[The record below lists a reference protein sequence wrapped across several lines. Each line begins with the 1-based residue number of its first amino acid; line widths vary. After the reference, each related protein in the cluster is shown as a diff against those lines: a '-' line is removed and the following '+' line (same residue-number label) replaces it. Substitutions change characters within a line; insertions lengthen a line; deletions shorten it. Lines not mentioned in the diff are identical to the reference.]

1 MKKSCL
7 STFCNYFFVYL
18 PVLLLTIL
26 IVMVYLSYVFT
37 YLIYMIRIDQE
48 EDPTNF
54 FLSFTT
60 TASSAKVKGKI
71 LLYISLFL
79 IIMLFVS
86 MYTAVFSNPGYFPSP
101 LELEYKLLSIE
112 QSAEK
117 NKKDGN
123 FLTKFSANL
132 LNGPMTSNERNDFQK
147 KLRMNYQDKLREDPL
162 HMKYSNEE
170 IIDSNKRNYMET
182 NNQMTSCVHSN
193 TDVYLDIYKG
203 IDITKMTLCGTCL
216 RVKVERSHHCRQ
228 CQKCVLKMDHHCPW
242 LANCIGFNN
251 LKAFILLQFY
261 GILACS
267 LVAFTYW
274 ESIIDYNKNYETNVI
289 ECWFTLSVYLLN
301 FGLLSFLLWLAAVN
315 WTNLYYGMTVIE
327 NSERKRFPSTKS
339 VNIYDMGPYR
349 NFTNVFGRNPFVW
362 WLPFFRNKNGNGYVF
377 ETNTN
382 NFRIH

>member
-147 KLRMNYQDKLREDPL
+147 KLRMNYQDKLRDDPL

-242 LANCIGFNN
+242 LANCIAFNN

-362 WLPFFRNKNGNGYVF
+362 WLPFFSNKNGNGYVF

>member
-26 IVMVYLSYVFT
+26 IAMVYLSYVFT

-147 KLRMNYQDKLREDPL
+147 KLRMNYQDKLRDDPL

-182 NNQMTSCVHSN
+182 NNQQYT
-193 TDVYLDIYKG
+193 DIYA
-203 IDITKMTLCGTCL
+203 DTRSLCY
-216 RVKVERSHHCRQ
+216 Q
-228 CQKCVLKMDHHCPW
+228 VLEK
-242 LANCIGFNN
+242 
-251 LKAFILLQFY
+251 K
-261 GILACS
+261 
-267 LVAFTYW
+267 
-274 ESIIDYNKNYETNVI
+274 
-289 ECWFTLSVYLLN
+289 
-301 FGLLSFLLWLAAVN
+301 
-315 WTNLYYGMTVIE
+315 
-327 NSERKRFPSTKS
+327 
-339 VNIYDMGPYR
+339 
-349 NFTNVFGRNPFVW
+349 
-362 WLPFFRNKNGNGYVF
+362 
-377 ETNTN
+377 
-382 NFRIH
+382 

>member
-60 TASSAKVKGKI
+60 TAKVKVNI

-170 IIDSNKRNYMET
+170 IIDSNKKNE
-182 NNQMTSCVHSN
+182 SN
-193 TDVYLDIYKG
+193 TIVTQPE
-203 IDITKMTLCGTCL
+203 TK
-216 RVKVERSHHCRQ
+216 
-228 CQKCVLKMDHHCPW
+228 
-242 LANCIGFNN
+242 
-251 LKAFILLQFY
+251 
-261 GILACS
+261 
-267 LVAFTYW
+267 
-274 ESIIDYNKNYETNVI
+274 
-289 ECWFTLSVYLLN
+289 
-301 FGLLSFLLWLAAVN
+301 
-315 WTNLYYGMTVIE
+315 
-327 NSERKRFPSTKS
+327 
-339 VNIYDMGPYR
+339 NI
-349 NFTNVFGRNPFVW
+349 
-362 WLPFFRNKNGNGYVF
+362 
-377 ETNTN
+377 
-382 NFRIH
+382 

>member
-147 KLRMNYQDKLREDPL
+147 KLRMNYQDKLRDDPL

-182 NNQMTSCVHSN
+182 NN
-193 TDVYLDIYKG
+193 DFYAIYYKT
-203 IDITKMTLCGTCL
+203 TK
-216 RVKVERSHHCRQ
+216 
-228 CQKCVLKMDHHCPW
+228 
-242 LANCIGFNN
+242 
-251 LKAFILLQFY
+251 
-261 GILACS
+261 
-267 LVAFTYW
+267 
-274 ESIIDYNKNYETNVI
+274 
-289 ECWFTLSVYLLN
+289 
-301 FGLLSFLLWLAAVN
+301 FL
-315 WTNLYYGMTVIE
+315 TRGKHQI
-327 NSERKRFPSTKS
+327 
-339 VNIYDMGPYR
+339 
-349 NFTNVFGRNPFVW
+349 
-362 WLPFFRNKNGNGYVF
+362 
-377 ETNTN
+377 
-382 NFRIH
+382 

>member
-37 YLIYMIRIDQE
+37 YLIYMIRIDKE

-60 TASSAKVKGKI
+60 TASSAKVKGNI

-362 WLPFFRNKNGNGYVF
+362 WLPFFSNKNGNGYVF

>member
-349 NFTNVFGRNPFVW
+349 NFTNVFGRNPLVW
-362 WLPFFRNKNGNGYVF
+362 WLPFFSNKNGNGYVF

>member
-216 RVKVERSHHCRQ
+216 RVKVDRSHH
-228 CQKCVLKMDHHCPW
+228 
-242 LANCIGFNN
+242 
-251 LKAFILLQFY
+251 
-261 GILACS
+261 
-267 LVAFTYW
+267 
-274 ESIIDYNKNYETNVI
+274 
-289 ECWFTLSVYLLN
+289 
-301 FGLLSFLLWLAAVN
+301 
-315 WTNLYYGMTVIE
+315 
-327 NSERKRFPSTKS
+327 
-339 VNIYDMGPYR
+339 
-349 NFTNVFGRNPFVW
+349 
-362 WLPFFRNKNGNGYVF
+362 
-377 ETNTN
+377 
-382 NFRIH
+382 

>member
-147 KLRMNYQDKLREDPL
+147 KLRMNYQDKLRDDPL

>member
-362 WLPFFRNKNGNGYVF
+362 WLPFFNNKNGNGYVF

>member
-170 IIDSNKRNYMET
+170 IIDSNKR
-182 NNQMTSCVHSN
+182 
-193 TDVYLDIYKG
+193 K
-203 IDITKMTLCGTCL
+203 
-216 RVKVERSHHCRQ
+216 
-228 CQKCVLKMDHHCPW
+228 
-242 LANCIGFNN
+242 
-251 LKAFILLQFY
+251 
-261 GILACS
+261 
-267 LVAFTYW
+267 
-274 ESIIDYNKNYETNVI
+274 
-289 ECWFTLSVYLLN
+289 
-301 FGLLSFLLWLAAVN
+301 
-315 WTNLYYGMTVIE
+315 
-327 NSERKRFPSTKS
+327 
-339 VNIYDMGPYR
+339 
-349 NFTNVFGRNPFVW
+349 
-362 WLPFFRNKNGNGYVF
+362 
-377 ETNTN
+377 
-382 NFRIH
+382 

>member
-1 MKKSCL
+1 MTKCITKKDKL
-7 STFCNYFFVYL
+7 YYARIIPSTGIYEVCELTVRTVTGSWFSGVDKRDKHVYL
-18 PVLLLTIL
+18 FDFNALDNT
-26 IVMVYLSYVFT
+26 VF
-37 YLIYMIRIDQE
+37 
-48 EDPTNF
+48 EDRG
-54 FLSFTT
+54 
-60 TASSAKVKGKI
+60 TA
-71 LLYISLFL
+71 L
-79 IIMLFVS
+79 
-86 MYTAVFSNPGYFPSP
+86 
-101 LELEYKLLSIE
+101 KLV
-112 QSAEK
+112 QNAEK

-362 WLPFFRNKNGNGYVF
+362 WLPFFNNKNGNGYVF

>member
-147 KLRMNYQDKLREDPL
+147 KLRMNYQDKLRDDPL

-170 IIDSNKRNYMET
+170 IIDSNKRNYMVIMST
-182 NNQMTSCVHSN
+182 FYS
-193 TDVYLDIYKG
+193 LIYN
-203 IDITKMTLCGTCL
+203 M
-216 RVKVERSHHCRQ
+216 
-228 CQKCVLKMDHHCPW
+228 
-242 LANCIGFNN
+242 F
-251 LKAFILLQFY
+251 
-261 GILACS
+261 CS
-267 LVAFTYW
+267 
-274 ESIIDYNKNYETNVI
+274 SIFFYET
-289 ECWFTLSVYLLN
+289 
-301 FGLLSFLLWLAAVN
+301 
-315 WTNLYYGMTVIE
+315 
-327 NSERKRFPSTKS
+327 
-339 VNIYDMGPYR
+339 
-349 NFTNVFGRNPFVW
+349 
-362 WLPFFRNKNGNGYVF
+362 
-377 ETNTN
+377 
-382 NFRIH
+382 

>member
-26 IVMVYLSYVFT
+26 IAMVYLSYVFT